1 MSDNDLLY
9 SDDEIDTEPQLIF
22 LNTRAG
28 RCLTEVVNDMFTE
41 GDLAMDLLEEIP
53 VRFNECMRRI
63 VSEQA
68 PNDSHFRVNAKLKE
82 FHDLPSGAS
91 FVASSPSLSSP
102 GVDITGS
109 DLEVKCRFW

>member
-28 RCLTEVVNDMFTE
+28 RSLTEVVNDMFTE

-53 VRFNECMRRI
+53 VRFN
-63 VSEQA
+63 
-68 PNDSHFRVNAKLKE
+68 
-82 FHDLPSGAS
+82 
-91 FVASSPSLSSP
+91 
-102 GVDITGS
+102 
-109 DLEVKCRFW
+109 